1 MKLPSRSKTFTRWT
15 IASLAA
21 LKVVVVAGL
30 WIASSHSHAA
40 DLTVEVLNA
49 KAGKGP
55 VMGAL
60 FNGPDV
66 WLKVDQASKGAM
78 SPVDGER
85 AVLVLRN
92 LPAGTYAMS
101 LFQDENGNGKFDR
114 NPAGTPLER
123 FGFSRDAKGNMGP
136 PAFGDAVFEVQG
148 DTSITVKLN

>member
-1 MKLPSRSKTFTRWT
+1 MKLPSRSKTATRWT
-15 IASLAA
+15 IAGLAA
-21 LKVVVVAGL
+21 LKVAVVAGL
-30 WIASSHSHAA
+30 WIASNHSHAA
-40 DLTVEVLNA
+40 DLTVEVLNV

-60 FNGPDV
+60 FNGPNA
-66 WLKVDQASKGAM
+66 WLKVDQAAKGAM

-85 AVLVLRN
+85 AILVLRN

-136 PAFGDAVFEVQG
+136 PAFGDAVFDLQG
-148 DTSITVKLN
+148 DTTITVKLN